1 MKQIQNIQKDK
12 SNFML
17 NYILLCRASQQI
29 VGIPMVINSAPSSPI
44 CSVIQTRQISYKDF

>member
-1 MKQIQNIQKDK
+1 MKQIQNIQKNK

-29 VGIPMVINSAPSSPI
+29 VGIPMVINCAPSSPI
-44 CSVIQTRQISYKDF
+44 FSVIQTRQISYKDF